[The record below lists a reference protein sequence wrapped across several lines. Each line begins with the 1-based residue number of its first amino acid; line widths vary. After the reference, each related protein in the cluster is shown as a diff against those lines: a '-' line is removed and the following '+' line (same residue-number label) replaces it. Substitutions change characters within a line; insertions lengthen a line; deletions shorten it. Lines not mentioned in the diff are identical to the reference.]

1 LAAPITPQMRAA
13 LRHLRRADPRFAA
26 LMRTHGAPPLRRTRN
41 SFRAL
46 AQSIISQQL
55 SVKAAAV
62 IYRRVCRLFTG
73 SRFPSPQ
80 HMLQMPHVRLR
91 AAGLSNNKAAFLHEL
106 ARAFQSGRVKPRT
119 LNQMADT
126 EIAAQLVQLRGIGQ
140 WTVDMYLL
148 FDLCR
153 PNVLPVGDLGVRKGM
168 QRWFGLRQL
177 PEPERMRKLAAPW
190 QPYCSAA
197 AWYMWRV
204 LQST

>member
-1 LAAPITPQMRAA
+1 MVDLT
-13 LRHLRRADPRFAA
+13 RRALFGAIGLGIVGTVVSWPRLTGSDIPGRGTDTLTVA
-26 LMRTHGAPPLRRTRN
+26 LFGTAVSARHGVGPHKHGALQPRGTRHVHHHKLPTLV
-41 SFRAL
+41 FQRAHIVVAQQVDADFVPVVQL
-46 AQSIISQQL
+46 A
-55 SVKAAAV
+55 
-62 IYRRVCRLFTG
+62 
-73 SRFPSPQ
+73 PQ
-80 HMLQMPHVRLR
+80 HR
-91 AAGLSNNKAAFLHEL
+91 A
-106 ARAFQSGRVKPRT
+106 
-119 LNQMADT
+119 
-126 EIAAQLVQLRGIGQ
+126 QLRGIGQ

>member
-1 LAAPITPQMRAA
+1 MRK
-13 LRHLRRADPRFAA
+13 
-26 LMRTHGAPPLRRTRN
+26 HGAPALRRTRN

-62 IYRRVCRLFTG
+62 IYRRVCRLFSG

-80 HMLQMPHVRLR
+80 QMLQMPHARLR

-106 ARAFQSGRVKPRT
+106 ARAFHSGRIKART
-119 LNQMADT
+119 LNQLTDS
-126 EIAAQLVQLRGIGQ
+126 EIAAQLVLVRGIGP

-177 PEPERMRKLAAPW
+177 PDAERMRKLAVAW
-190 QPYCSAA
+190 HPYCSAG

-204 LQST
+204 LEGA

>member
-1 LAAPITPQMRAA
+1 MRK
-13 LRHLRRADPRFAA
+13 
-26 LMRTHGAPPLRRTRN
+26 HGAPALRRTRN

-62 IYRRVCRLFTG
+62 ISRRVCRLFDG

-80 HMLQMPHVRLR
+80 QMLQMPHKRLR

-106 ARAFQSGRVKPRT
+106 ARAFHSGQVKART
-119 LNQMADT
+119 LNRLTDT

-190 QPYCSAA
+190 QPYCSVG

-204 LQST
+204 LEGT